1 MADFLRDLKHSLRM
15 FRQTPGF
22 TLAALAALTLGIGA
36 NTAIFSVVNS
46 VLLKPLP
53 FPDPDRLVLFL
64 NVGPNGSGSGASVT
78 KFNVWRQQTPAF
90 QDAAAYGFG
99 VMNLTGGESPEQLPS
114 ARVTADFF
122 RLFGAQTAVGRTFTA
137 DEDRPN
143 GGRVVVLSYGLW
155 QRRFGG
161 DPQVV
166 GRTLP
171 LSGDSYVVIGVLAP
185 SFNSAQFDP
194 FADVWTPFQM
204 DPASTDQAHYFA
216 AAARLKPGVSMA
228 MANTQMQAAAEQFR
242 AKFPKAIGPK
252 ASFGVQL
259 LQERMVRDVRTSLL
273 VLVGAVSFVL
283 LIACAN
289 VANLLLVR
297 ATSRRTLWSA
307 ARRTLS

>member
-1 MADFLRDLKHSLRM
+1 MSDFLRDLKHSLRM

-22 TLAALAALTLGIGA
+22 TLAAVAALTLGIGA

-46 VLLKPLP
+46 VLLRPLP

-64 NVGPNGSGSGASVT
+64 NVGPNGSGSGASVP
-78 KFNVWRQQTPAF
+78 KFNIWREQTPAF
-90 QDAAAYGFG
+90 QDAAAYSFG
-99 VMNLTGGESPEQLPS
+99 VMNLTGGERPEQLPS

-143 GGRVVVLSYGLW
+143 GDKVVVLSHGFW

-161 DPQVV
+161 DPRVI

-185 SFNSAQFDP
+185 SFNRTQFDP

-204 DPASTDQAHYFA
+204 DPASTDQAHYFT
-216 AAARLKPGVSMA
+216 AAARMKPGVTLA
-228 MANTQMQAAAEQFR
+228 MANTQMQVAAEQFR
-242 AKFPKAIGPK
+242 AKFPNAIAPK
-252 ASFGVQL
+252 GSFGAQL
-259 LQERMVRDVRTSLL
+259 LQERMVRNVRTSLL
-273 VLVGAVSFVL
+273 VLV
-283 LIACAN
+283 
-289 VANLLLVR
+289 
-297 ATSRRTLWSA
+297 
-307 ARRTLS
+307 